1 MSKLDHPRR
10 DVFGDPVGVRPRA
23 SEEIAAEKSAKP
35 RVDVVPPALML
46 AAGRGFGLGVAKHG
60 LPEGNDGFG
69 TWRTPGHPQAD
80 PLAAYGS
87 LMRHLLAWRNG
98 EVIDPESGDH
108 RVAHLDAACAQLA
121 KLVDLVER
129 AGTVAPAPAVLNVE
143 PADPW
148 ALPEGLE
155 WHHDCDGWNI
165 DDPRG
170 GAGLWLGALGPNGSL
185 CARPDADALIDLL
198 KRRNAGGAR

>member
-1 MSKLDHPRR
+1 MKDAT
-10 DVFGDPVGVRPRA
+10 D
-23 SEEIAAEKSAKP
+23 IAAEKSAKP

-69 TWRTPGHPQAD
+69 TWRTPGHPQSD

-129 AGTVAPAPAVLNVE
+129 GKAA
-143 PADPW
+143 ADPW
-148 ALPEGLE
+148 ALPEGWE
-155 WHHDCDGWNI
+155 WYRGDGTIEGARRPCWYA
-165 DDPRG
+165 DQELGGRVYADGDTYTGREPR
-170 GAGLWLGALGPNGSL
+170 AVV
-185 CARPDADALIDLL
+185 DLVL
-198 KRRNAGGAR
+198 RRNAAEPDGGAR

>member
-69 TWRTPGHPQAD
+69 TWRTPGHPQSE

-129 AGTVAPAPAVLNVE
+129 AGTVAPA
-143 PADPW
+143 DPW
-148 ALPEGLE
+148 ALPEGLQWRWICTSWWICGGGNTLYLE
-155 WHHDCDGWNI
+155 
-165 DDPRG
+165 RG
-170 GAGLWLGALGPNGSL
+170 FAMGCLRL
-185 CARPDADALIDLL
+185 RPDADALIDLL